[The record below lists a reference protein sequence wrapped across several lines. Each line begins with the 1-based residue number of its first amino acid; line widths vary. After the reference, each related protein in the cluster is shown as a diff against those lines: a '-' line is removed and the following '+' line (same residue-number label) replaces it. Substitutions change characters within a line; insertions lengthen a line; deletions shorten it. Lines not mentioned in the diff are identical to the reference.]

1 MLENIRNIGIIAH
14 IDAGKTTVS
23 ERVLYYSGKEHRMGE
38 VHEGTAKMD
47 YLEEEQERGITI
59 WSAATTLKWKDYT
72 INLIDTPGHVDFTA
86 EVERSLR
93 VLDGVVVVFCGVAGV
108 EAQSETVWRQAD
120 KYRVPRLAFINKL
133 DRTGANFE
141 HAVESMRRRLGAR
154 PLVLQIPIGLEGDF
168 KGMVDL
174 VRMVAVYPDEE
185 SLGEIFEERPVPQEM
200 LEVAHARR
208 EELIDMLTASVDTPE
223 TERIMEKHLK
233 GEEITAE
240 DLKPAIHQAAVRNA
254 VAPVLCGSALKYKG
268 IQQLLDAVCDYLPS
282 PPEVGPITAH
292 SPDGKKTL
300 TLKPDPDGPTAAL
313 AFKLVADPHGDLVFM
328 RIYSGKIVSGHGYLN
343 PLRERRER
351 ITRLFRMHAEEREQ
365 IEEAQAGDI
374 VAAVGLKET
383 GTGDT
388 LCDAKKPLLLEKVT
402 FAEPV
407 ISVAIEP
414 KTNQDKDR
422 LMEALRRLKR
432 EEPSFSYHMDRE
444 TGQVIMSGM
453 GELHLEIL
461 KNRMLRAFRVDAN
474 VGKPRVAYRETVS
487 GHGEAEG
494 RFIKQSGGRG
504 HYGVVRL
511 RVEPFVS
518 DEHLVIEILAKGD
531 EIPREFHK
539 AVKEGIR
546 DTAEGGVLAGFPMI
560 DVKVTVIYG
569 SYHEV
574 DSSEIAFSAAAS
586 MAFREAAGKAGPA
599 LLEPIMKFE
608 IRTPDIYLSAAL
620 NDLNSRRAEIA
631 HMEVDGMLRI
641 VTGTVPISEMF
652 GYSTTLRSLTQG
664 RAVFSLEAS
673 RYGRVPP
680 QLQEEITMR

>member
-1 MLENIRNIGIIAH
+1 MLENVRNIGVIAH
-14 IDAGKTTVS
+14 IDAGKTTVT
-23 ERVLYYSGKEHRMGE
+23 ERILYYSGKEHRMGE
-38 VHEGTAKMD
+38 VHEGTTKMD
-47 YLEEEQERGITI
+47 FLEEERERGITI
-59 WSAATTLKWKDYT
+59 WSAATTLKWRDYT

-93 VLDGVVVVFCGVAGV
+93 VLDGAVVVFCGVAGV

-120 KYRVPRLAFINKL
+120 KYHVPRIAFINKL

-141 HAVESMRRRLGAR
+141 HAVESMVRRLGAK

-185 SLGEIFEERPVPQEM
+185 SLGKHFEERPVPEGM
-200 LEVAHARR
+200 MEIAHVRR
-208 EELIDMLTASVDTPE
+208 EDMIDRLTASVDTPE
-223 TERIMEKHLK
+223 TEMIMEKHFE

-240 DLKPAIHQAAVRNA
+240 DLFPAIRQATIRNA
-254 VAPVLCGSALKYKG
+254 VSPVLCGSALKYKG
-268 IQQLLDAVCDYLPS
+268 IQQLLDAVCAYLPS
-282 PPEVGPITAH
+282 PREVGEITAH
-292 SPDGKKTL
+292 SVDGKKTIR
-300 TLKPDPDGPTAAL
+300 LKPDPEGPTAAL

-328 RIYSGKIVSGHGYLN
+328 RVYSGKIISGHGYLN
-343 PLRERRER
+343 PIRERRER
-351 ITRLFRMHAEEREQ
+351 ITRLFRMHADEREQ
-365 IEEAQAGDI
+365 ITEAEAGDI

-402 FAEPV
+402 FAAPV

-422 LMEALRRLKR
+422 LMEALQRLKR
-432 EEPSFSYHMDRE
+432 EEPSFSFHSDRE

-461 KNRMLRAFRVDAN
+461 KNRMLRAFKVDAN
-474 VGKPRVAYRETVS
+474 VGKPRVAYRETVT
-487 GHGEAEG
+487 GVGEAEG

-518 DEHLVIEILAKGD
+518 DEHLTIEMEAKGD
-531 EIPREFHK
+531 EIPAEYHK
-539 AVKEGIR
+539 AVREGIR
-546 DTAEGGVLAGFPMI
+546 DAAESGVLAGFPLI
-560 DVKVTVIYG
+560 DVKVTVTDG

-586 MAFREAAGKAGPA
+586 IAFRDAARKAEVV
-599 LLEPIMKFE
+599 LLEPIMRFE
-608 IRTPDIYLSAAL
+608 IRTPDIYLSAVL
-620 NDLNSRRAEIA
+620 NDLNSRRAEIE
-631 HMEVDGMLRI
+631 HMEVDGTLRI

-652 GYSTTLRSLTQG
+652 GYATTLRSLTQG

-673 RYGRVPP
+673 RYGRVPA
-680 QLQEEITMR
+680 QMQEKITMG

>member
-59 WSAATTLKWKDYT
+59 WSAATTLKWKEYT

-93 VLDGVVVVFCGVAGV
+93 VLDGAVVVFCGVAGV

-120 KYRVPRLAFINKL
+120 KYHVPRLAFINKL

-154 PLVLQIPIGLEGDF
+154 PLILQIPIGLEGDF
-168 KGMVDL
+168 KGMIDL
-174 VRMVAVYPDEE
+174 VRMIAVYPDEQ
-185 SLGEIFEERPVPQEM
+185 SLGKVFEERPVPEEM
-200 LEVAHARR
+200 IEAAHAKR
-208 EELIDMLTASVDTPE
+208 EELIDMLTASVDSPE
-223 TERIMEKHLK
+223 TEMIMEKHLK
-233 GEEITAE
+233 GAEITAE
-240 DLKPAIHQAAVRNA
+240 DLKPAIRQATIRNA
-254 VAPVLCGSALKYKG
+254 VAPALCGSALKYKG

-282 PPEVGPITAH
+282 PPEIGEIAAH
-292 SPDGKKTL
+292 SPDGKKTFKV
-300 TLKPDPDGPTAAL
+300 KPDPDGPTAAL
-313 AFKLVADPHGDLVFM
+313 AFKLVADPHGDLVFI
-328 RIYSGKIVSGHGYLN
+328 RIYSGKIISGHGYLN
-343 PLRERRER
+343 PLKERRER

-374 VAAVGLKET
+374 VAAVGLKDT
-383 GTGDT
+383 STGDT

-422 LMEALRRLKR
+422 LMEALQRLKR
-432 EEPSFSYHMDRE
+432 EEPSFSYHVDRE

-461 KNRMLRAFRVDAN
+461 KNRMLRAFKVDAN

-518 DEHLVIEILAKGD
+518 DEHLTIEIRAKGD
-531 EIPREFHK
+531 EIPQEFHK

-546 DTAEGGVLAGFPMI
+546 DAAESGVLAGFPMI
-560 DVKVTVIYG
+560 DVKATVTHG

-586 MAFREAAGKAGPA
+586 MAFREAATKAGPV

-608 IRTPDIYLSAAL
+608 IRTPDIYLSAVL
-620 NDLNSRRAEIA
+620 NDLNSRRAEIG
-631 HMEVDGMLRI
+631 HMEVHGMLRI

>member
-59 WSAATTLKWKDYT
+59 WSAATTLHWKDYT

-93 VLDGVVVVFCGVAGV
+93 VLDGAVVVFCGVAGV

-120 KYRVPRLAFINKL
+120 KYHVPRLAFINKL
-133 DRTGANFE
+133 DRVGANFE
-141 HAVESMRRRLGAR
+141 HAVESMRRRLGAK
-154 PLVLQIPIGLEGDF
+154 PLILQIPIGLEGDF
-168 KGMVDL
+168 KGMIDL
-174 VRMVAVYPDEE
+174 VRMIAIYPDEE
-185 SLGEIFEERPVPQEM
+185 SLGERFEERPVPEDM
-200 LEVAHARR
+200 LGEALEKR
-208 EELIDMLTASVDTPE
+208 EELIDTLTASIDTPE
-223 TERIMEKHLK
+223 TELIMEKHFK
-233 GEEITAE
+233 GEDVTAE
-240 DLKPAIHQAAVRNA
+240 DLKPAIRQAALRNA

-282 PPEVGPITAH
+282 PPEAGEITAH
-292 SPDGKKTL
+292 SPDGKKTFKV
-300 TLKPDPDGPTAAL
+300 KPDPDGPTAAL
-313 AFKLVADPHGDLVFM
+313 AFKIVADPHGDLVFL
-328 RIYSGKIVSGHGYLN
+328 RIYSGKIISSHGYLN

-365 IEEAQAGDI
+365 IDEAMAGDI

-383 GTGDT
+383 VTGDT

-402 FAEPV
+402 FANPV

-414 KTNQDKDR
+414 KTNQDKDK
-422 LMEALRRLKR
+422 LMEALHRLKR
-432 EEPSFSYHMDRE
+432 EEPSFSYHTDRE
-444 TGQVIMSGM
+444 TGQLIMSGM

-461 KNRMLRAFRVDAN
+461 KNRMLRAFKVDAN
-474 VGKPRVAYRETVS
+474 VGKPRVAYRETIS
-487 GHGEAEG
+487 RAAEAEG
-494 RFIKQSGGRG
+494 RFIKQSGGHG

-511 RVEPFVS
+511 RLEPFIS
-518 DEHLVIEILAKGD
+518 DEHLTIDMRAKGD
-531 EIPREFHK
+531 EIPQEFHK

-546 DTAEGGVLAGFPMI
+546 DAAEGGVLAGFPMI
-560 DVKVTVIYG
+560 DIKATVTEG

-574 DSSEIAFSAAAS
+574 DSSEIAFTAAAS
-586 MAFREAAGKAGPA
+586 IAFREAARKAGPV
-599 LLEPIMKFE
+599 LLEPIMRFE
-608 IRTPDIYLSAAL
+608 ISTPDIYLSAVL
-620 NDLNSRRAEIA
+620 NDLNSRRAEIE
-631 HMEVDGMLRI
+631 HMEVDGMTRI

-673 RYGRVPP
+673 RYGRVPSEM
-680 QLQEEITMR
+680 QEKIIMR